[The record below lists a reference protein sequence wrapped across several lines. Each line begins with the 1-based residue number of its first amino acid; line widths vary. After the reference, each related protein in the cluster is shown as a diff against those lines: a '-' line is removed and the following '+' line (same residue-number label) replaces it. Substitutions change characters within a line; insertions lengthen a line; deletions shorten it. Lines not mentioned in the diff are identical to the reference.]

1 VRSYAVVVVAV
12 RRGLMAEVD
21 SWSDVEI
28 PEPFVRFFRAEYP
41 AVVALVFGLSGSR
54 AAAEDVAQEAFLRA
68 HRDWR
73 RVEAMDSPEGW
84 VRRVAINLATSRWR
98 RLRAE
103 TSALARLS
111 PPVSFVPPDDHLSV
125 FWEEVRRLP
134 SRQAQAVTLHYLE
147 DMPIDEIAA
156 VLKVAE
162 GTVKALLS
170 QGRER
175 LRRQL
180 IAKGLVDG
188 EV

>member
-1 VRSYAVVVVAV
+1 
-12 RRGLMAEVD
+12 MAEVD

-28 PEPFVRFFRAEYP
+28 PEPLVRFFRDEYP
-41 AVVALVFGLSGSR
+41 AVVSLVYGLSGSR

-68 HRDWR
+68 HRDWV
-73 RVEAMDSPEGW
+73 RVEAMDSPQGW

-103 TSALARLS
+103 ASALARPS
-111 PPVSFVPPDDHLSV
+111 PDVSLVPPDDHLSA
-125 FWEEVRRLP
+125 FWQEVRRLP
-134 SRQAQAVTLHYLE
+134 TRQAQAVALHYLE
-147 DMPIDEIAA
+147 DMPVDEIAA
-156 VLKVAE
+156 VLGVAE

-175 LRRQL
+175 LRREL

>member
-1 VRSYAVVVVAV
+1 
-12 RRGLMAEVD
+12 MAEVD
-21 SWSDVEI
+21 PGSDVEI
-28 PEPFVRFFRAEYP
+28 PEPFVRLFRAEYS
-41 AVVALVFGLSGSR
+41 AVVSLVYGLSGSR
-54 AAAEDVAQEAFLRA
+54 AAAEEIAQEAFLRA
-68 HRDWR
+68 HRDWK

-84 VRRVAINLATSRWR
+84 VRRVAVNLATSRWR

-103 TSALARLS
+103 ASALARLS
-111 PPVSFVPPDDHLSV
+111 PPASFVPPDGRMSA

-134 SRQAQAVTLHYLE
+134 TRQAQAVTLHYLE
-147 DMPIDEIAA
+147 DMSVDEIAV
-156 VLKVAE
+156 VLEIAN

-180 IAKGLVDG
+180 ISKGLVDG

>member
-1 VRSYAVVVVAV
+1 
-12 RRGLMAEVD
+12 M
-21 SWSDVEI
+21 
-28 PEPFVRFFRAEYP
+28 
-41 AVVALVFGLSGSR
+41 
-54 AAAEDVAQEAFLRA
+54 
-68 HRDWR
+68 
-73 RVEAMDSPEGW
+73 
-84 VRRVAINLATSRWR
+84 
-98 RLRAE
+98 
-103 TSALARLS
+103 
-111 PPVSFVPPDDHLSV
+111 SV

-147 DMPIDEIAA
+147 DMPVDEIAA
-156 VLKVAE
+156 VLKVAD

>member
-1 VRSYAVVVVAV
+1 
-12 RRGLMAEVD
+12 MAEVD

-28 PEPFVRFFRAEYP
+28 PEPFVRFFRAEYR
-41 AVVALVFGLSGSR
+41 AVVSLVYGLSGSR

-68 HRDWR
+68 HRDWG
-73 RVEAMDSPEGW
+73 RVESMVSPEGW
-84 VRRVAINLATSRWR
+84 VRRVAINLAMSRWR
-98 RLRAE
+98 RLKAE
-103 TSALARLS
+103 ASALTKLA
-111 PPVSFVPPDDHLSV
+111 PPISFVPPDDQFSP

-134 SRQAQAVTLHYLE
+134 ARQAQAVTLHYVE
-147 DMPIDEIAA
+147 DMSVGEIAS
-156 VLKVAE
+156 VLQVAE

-180 IAKGLVDG
+180 TAKGLVDG

>member
-1 VRSYAVVVVAV
+1 M
-12 RRGLMAEVD
+12 MAEVD
-21 SWSDVEI
+21 SWPDVEI
-28 PEPFVRFFRAEYP
+28 PDPYVRFFRAEYS
-41 AVVALVFGLSGSR
+41 VVVSIVFGLSGSR

-68 HRDWR
+68 YREWKH
-73 RVEAMDSPEGW
+73 VALMDSPGGW
-84 VRRVAINLATSRWR
+84 VRRVAMNLATSRWR

-103 TSALARLS
+103 AYALTRVS
-111 PPVSFVPPDDHLSV
+111 PPSSFVFPDARMSA

-134 SRQAQAVTLHYLE
+134 PRQAQAVTLHYLE
-147 DMPIDEIAA
+147 DMPVDEIAT
-156 VLKVAE
+156 VLEVAN

-180 IAKGLVDG
+180 IAKGLVDH

>member
-1 VRSYAVVVVAV
+1 
-12 RRGLMAEVD
+12 MAELD

-41 AVVALVFGLSGSR
+41 AVVSLAYGVSGSR
-54 AAAEDVAQEAFLRA
+54 TAAEDVAQEAFLRA
-68 HRDWR
+68 HRDWK

-111 PPVSFVPPDDHLSV
+111 PPVSLVPPGDHLST

-134 SRQAQAVTLHYLE
+134 TRQAQAVTLHYLE
-147 DMPIDEIAA
+147 DMSVDEIAS
-156 VLKVAE
+156 VLEIAN

-180 IAKGLVDG
+180 IAKGLVDD

>member
-1 VRSYAVVVVAV
+1 
-12 RRGLMAEVD
+12 MA
-21 SWSDVEI
+21 
-28 PEPFVRFFRAEYP
+28 
-41 AVVALVFGLSGSR
+41 
-54 AAAEDVAQEAFLRA
+54 
-68 HRDWR
+68 
-73 RVEAMDSPEGW
+73 SPEGW

-111 PPVSFVPPDDHLSV
+111 SPVSFVPPDHHLSA
-125 FWEEVRRLP
+125 FWDEVRRLP
-134 SRQAQAVTLHYLE
+134 ARQAQAVTLHYLE
-147 DMPIDEIAA
+147 DMPVADIAA

>member
-1 VRSYAVVVVAV
+1 VRSYAVIVVAV

-21 SWSDVEI
+21 SWSGVEI
-28 PEPFVRFFRAEYP
+28 PEPFVRFFRAEYS
-41 AVVALVFGLSGSR
+41 AVVSLVYGLSGSR
-54 AAAEDVAQEAFLRA
+54 AAAEDITQEAFLRA
-68 HRDWR
+68 HRDWK
-73 RVEAMDSPEGW
+73 RVEAMDSPQGW

-103 TSALARLS
+103 AAALARLS
-111 PPVSFVPPDDHLSV
+111 PPTSFVPPDDRMSA
-125 FWEEVRRLP
+125 FWDEVRRLP
-134 SRQAQAVTLHYLE
+134 TRQAQAVTLHYLE
-147 DMPIDEIAA
+147 DMPVDEIAA
-156 VLKVAE
+156 VLDIAT

-180 IAKGLVDG
+180 IAKGLVDD

>member
-1 VRSYAVVVVAV
+1 
-12 RRGLMAEVD
+12 MAEVD

-28 PEPFVRFFRAEYP
+28 PEPFVRFFRAEYQ
-41 AVVALVFGLSGSR
+41 AVVSLVYSLSGSR

-68 HRDWR
+68 HRDWK
-73 RVEAMDSPEGW
+73 RVNAMDSPEGW
-84 VRRVAINLATSRWR
+84 VKRVAINLATSRWR
-98 RLRAE
+98 QLRAE

-111 PPVSFVPPDDHLSV
+111 PPTSFVPPDDHLLA

-134 SRQAQAVTLHYLE
+134 QRQAQAVTLHYLE
-147 DMPIDEIAA
+147 DMPVDEIAA
-156 VLKVAE
+156 VLEIAK

-180 IAKGLVDG
+180 IAKGLIDD

>member
-1 VRSYAVVVVAV
+1 
-12 RRGLMAEVD
+12 MPEVD
-21 SWSDVEI
+21 RWSDVEI
-28 PEPFVRFFRAEYP
+28 PEPFARFFRSEYP
-41 AVVALVFGLSGSR
+41 AVVSLVYGLSGSR

-68 HRDWR
+68 HRDWP
-73 RVEAMDSPEGW
+73 RVESMDSPEGW
-84 VRRVAINLATSRWR
+84 VRRVAMNLARSRWR

-103 TSALARLS
+103 TMAMAKLS
-111 PPVSFVPPDDHLSV
+111 TPVSFVPPDDHSGM

-134 SRQAQAVTLHYLE
+134 ARQAEVVALKYLE
-147 DMPIDEIAA
+147 GLEVAEIGS
-156 VLKVAE
+156 VLGVAE
-162 GTVKALLS
+162 GTVKALLH

>member
-1 VRSYAVVVVAV
+1 MRSYPVVVVAV

-41 AVVALVFGLSGSR
+41 AVVSLVYGLSGSR
-54 AAAEDVAQEAFLRA
+54 SAAEDVAQEAFLRA

-73 RVEAMDSPEGW
+73 RVASMDSPEGW
-84 VRRVAINLATSRWR
+84 IRRVAINLATSRWR
-98 RLRAE
+98 RLKAE
-103 TSALARLS
+103 ASALTKLS
-111 PPVSFVPPDDHLSV
+111 PPASFVPPDNHFSP

-147 DMPIDEIAA
+147 DMSVQEIAR
-156 VLKVAE
+156 VLQVAE

-180 IAKGLVDG
+180 TAKGLVDG